1 MPGAFRVEY
10 VTPEAKQIA
19 SYNPAR
25 KLLLIINESDY
36 TIYVSKDPVGV
47 SETGIPVYPFESI
60 VFDAADGDEP
70 EYAFFAASP
79 SSTAKVRI
87 YEALVG

>member
-10 VTPEAKQIA
+10 VTPEVRQIA
-19 SYNPAR
+19 SYNPTR

-47 SETGIPVYPFESI
+47 SESGIPLYPFESI

-70 EYAFFAASP
+70 EYSFFCVSP
-79 SSTAKVRI
+79 SGTAKIRI